1 MTIKRIERG
10 EVKETTCTK
19 DYISV
24 CLRTAIKRNMYEL
37 VVKLLSHERCIAYG
51 INPNY
56 KDAKG
61 TGKFIFH
68 HVCIVG
74 NPKVV
79 QVFLDHDEVDV
90 RIEDMLGNGPLH
102 HAAKMNHADAV
113 EMLMKDERIDI
124 NATNKSGSSAL
135 MLASTDGA
143 VESVEK
149 LLGVEGVESKS
160 Y

>member
-1 MTIKRIERG
+1 MFDSLSESRNHLIFLEFTLSGIDFEREQEFEQEQEPSLTIKRIERG

-61 TGKFIFH
+61 TGKFILH

-74 NPKVV
+74 NNP
-79 QVFLDHDEVDV
+79 
-90 RIEDMLGNGPLH
+90 MS
-102 HAAKMNHADAV
+102 
-113 EMLMKDERIDI
+113 I
-124 NATNKSGSSAL
+124 N
-135 MLASTDGA
+135 MPIR
-143 VESVEK
+143 K
-149 LLGVEGVESKS
+149 L
-160 Y
+160 